1 MLKDALYG
9 GINAAVVTAMNADLS
24 IDLDRMAAHCRW
36 LLANGCNGLA
46 VLGTTGEANS
56 LGISERIEVLEGL
69 VARGIPA
76 AKMLPGTGTTAIT
89 DTVLLTRKAA
99 ELGCRGALLL
109 PPFYYKNPSDD
120 GLLAYFNEVIQR
132 VGGDIKLYLYN
143 FPQQSAIPF
152 SVDFIGRLLRANP
165 GKVKG
170 IKDSS
175 GNYENSLAYVEA
187 FARDG
192 FEVYAGDDALL
203 KPLLEKGSA
212 GCITA
217 ASNVN
222 CALGAEVYA
231 NWNNAKGAAAQDG
244 PVGDPQGGDLG
255 AADPGTEDPGG
266 AQYRRCALA
275 EHPPAAPEADRGTG
289 GRAVHHLRRQRHH
302 TGEGGLSSRMA
313 GRHPALVFALSET
326 LGNAAASAALPT
338 TRRIRSCHTCFQ
350 PLEPPWPWPAVT
362 NSLECVPTRVC
373 SAVSAGRVTTCTP
386 SRWRKSPV
394 AC

>member
-1 MLKDALYG
+1 MLKNALFG
-9 GINAAVVTAMNADLS
+9 GINAAVLTAMNADLS
-24 IDLDRMAAHCRW
+24 IDLDRMAGHCRW

-56 LGISERIEVLEGL
+56 LGISERIAVLEGL

-76 AKMLPGTGTTAIT
+76 SKLLPGTGTTAIT
-89 DTVLLTRKAA
+89 DTVLLTRKAE

-120 GLLAYFNEVIQR
+120 GLLNYFNEVIQR
-132 VGGDIKLYLYN
+132 VAGDIKIYLYN

-152 SVDFIGRLLRANP
+152 SVDFIGRLLKTHA

-175 GNYENSLAYVEA
+175 GNYENSLSYVEA

-192 FEVYAGDDALL
+192 FEVYAGDDSLL

-212 GCITA
+212 GSITA

-231 NWNNAKGAAAQDG
+231 NWNNARGEAAHEILSATRKAVISVPLIPALKSLVARNTGDDRWLNIRPPHLKLTAAQ
-244 PVGDPQGGDLG
+244 Q
-255 AADPGTEDPGG
+255 
-266 AQYRRCALA
+266 
-275 EHPPAAPEADRGTG
+275 
-289 GRAVHHLRRQRHH
+289 
-302 TGEGGLSSRMA
+302 
-313 GRHPALVFALSET
+313 
-326 LGNAAASAALPT
+326 AALFEMFDASG
-338 TRRIRSCHTCFQ
+338 IK
-350 PLEPPWPWPAVT
+350 LAK
-362 NSLECVPTRVC
+362 
-373 SAVSAGRVTTCTP
+373 AA
-386 SRWRKSPV
+386 
-394 AC
+394 

>member
-9 GINAAVVTAMNADLS
+9 GINAAVLTAMNADLS
-24 IDLDRMAAHCRW
+24 IDLDRMAGHCRW

-56 LGISERIEVLEGL
+56 LGISERIAVLEGL

-76 AKMLPGTGTTAIT
+76 SKMLPGTGTTAIT
-89 DTVLLTRKAA
+89 DTALLTRKAQ

-132 VGGDIKLYLYN
+132 VAGDIKIYLYN

-152 SVDFIGRLLRANP
+152 SVDFIGRLLLANP

-175 GNYENSLAYVEA
+175 GNFANGLSYVKA

-192 FEVYAGDDALL
+192 FEVYAGDDSLL
-203 KPLLEKGSA
+203 KPLLERGSA

-217 ASNVN
+217 ASNLN
-222 CALGAEVYA
+222 CALGAEVYT
-231 NWNNAKGAAAQDG
+231 NWNNAAGAAAQE
-244 PVGDPQGGDLG
+244 VLS
-255 AADPGTEDPGG
+255 AT
-266 AQYRRCALA
+266 RK
-275 EHPPAAPEADRGTG
+275 
-289 GRAVHHLRRQRHH
+289 AVISVPLI
-302 TGEGGLSSRMA
+302 
-313 GRHPALVFALSET
+313 PALKSLVARNTGDARWLNIRPPH
-326 LGNAAASAALPT
+326 LKLAAAQEAALFSAFDASG
-338 TRRIRSCHTCFQ
+338 IR
-350 PLEPPWPWPAVT
+350 LAK
-362 NSLECVPTRVC
+362 
-373 SAVSAGRVTTCTP
+373 AA
-386 SRWRKSPV
+386 
-394 AC
+394 